1 MKYPL
6 LSYGECII
14 ILIENIIIFILFW
27 KYQNEKNSNIK
38 NISFTI
44 FNILFLIFALK
55 FDIIKEK
62 IWKIIYSS
70 TFTLTSIS
78 KISQLYSSYK
88 AKSTGPL
95 SAFNFAVGMFS
106 NINRIYTSL

>member
-44 FNILFLIFALK
+44 FNILFLIFSLK
-55 FDIIKEK
+55 FDIVKEK

-70 TFTLTSIS
+70 TFTLTSI
-78 KISQLYSSYK
+78 ISIIFL
-88 AKSTGPL
+88 
-95 SAFNFAVGMFS
+95 
-106 NINRIYTSL
+106 I